1 MKILAIG
8 AHPDDVEFLCAG
20 TLALYAAQGHEIFI
34 AIATNG
40 NVGSPTLEKN
50 EISAIRKK
58 ESVEACKLINAK
70 LIWMN
75 FDDEWLFDNKE
86 TRLVFIDAIRE
97 AQPDLMFIHNK
108 CDYHPDHRNAGQI
121 AEDCKIPVSVRLVKS
136 NFDYLKKIPH
146 MFYMDSIGGVE
157 FEPEYYVDISSV
169 IDLKVKMLRC
179 HKSQEDWLIA
189 LYDEKPIDL
198 MYKQSSFRGL
208 NAGCKYA
215 EGFRQVLTYPLVG
228 SYKLLP

>member
-1 MKILAIG
+1 MNILSIG

-20 TLALYAAQGHEIFI
+20 TLALYASQGHKIFI

-40 NVGSPTLEKN
+40 NVGSPTLGKK

-58 ESVEACKLINAK
+58 ESLEACKLINAT

-108 CDYHPDHRNAGQI
+108 FDYHPDHRNAGQI
-121 AEDCKIPVSVRLVKS
+121 AEDCKIPVSVRLVES
-136 NFDYLKKIPH
+136 NFEYLKKIPH
-146 MFYMDSIGGVE
+146 MFYMDSIGGVG

-169 IDLKVKMLRC
+169 IDLKEKMLRC
-179 HKSQEDWLIA
+179 HKSQEDWLTD
-189 LYDEKPIDL
+189 LFDEKPSDL
-198 MYKQSSFRGL
+198 MFKQSSFRGL
-208 NAGCKYA
+208 NAGYKFA
-215 EGFRQVLTYPLVG
+215 EGFRQVLTYPLIS

>member
-58 ESVEACKLINAK
+58 ESLEACKLINAK

-86 TRLVFIDAIRE
+86 T
-97 AQPDLMFIHNK
+97 
-108 CDYHPDHRNAGQI
+108 
-121 AEDCKIPVSVRLVKS
+121 
-136 NFDYLKKIPH
+136 
-146 MFYMDSIGGVE
+146 
-157 FEPEYYVDISSV
+157 
-169 IDLKVKMLRC
+169 
-179 HKSQEDWLIA
+179 
-189 LYDEKPIDL
+189 
-198 MYKQSSFRGL
+198 
-208 NAGCKYA
+208 
-215 EGFRQVLTYPLVG
+215 
-228 SYKLLP
+228 